1 MSKASPTEPLE
12 LRVSNLGPIAEA
24 KIDLRPLTVFVGPSN
39 TGKSYLAILIY
50 ALHRFFSDSFGRQ
63 RFGPMS
69 RGFPSFY
76 REHGKWVEGLSD
88 DDVRKLLAWID
99 TERKNPADDSRVQL
113 PDFVALWVQL
123 VLRSLE
129 DFSSISEEMGRSFG
143 IEDAGQ
149 LIRHGSRSG
158 AQVVLRRHL
167 AGTSDRFIP
176 FEYELTL
183 KSTKSESVV
192 SIPDARPLYLERD
205 NFPYDSFA
213 SETRDALKSGNDND
227 KREITIEFI
236 RSIVSSTVGPLR
248 SAAHYLPADRTGV
261 MHAHR
266 VVVASLIQR
275 ASRGGLRRDTTLPAL
290 SGVLADFLE
299 QLVALGGLPG
309 RRRRGRGEN
318 LAERLEKYILKG
330 AIRKDNSATGY
341 PIFSYRPAGWKQD
354 LPLMNSSS
362 MVSELAPVVLYLRH
376 VVQPGDVL
384 IIEEPESHLHPAMQV
399 EFIRQLAA
407 IVRSGVRVMLTTHSE
422 WVLDELANLVHL
434 SELPKAQRKGIAGAD
449 FALSRDEVG
458 AWRFEPK
465 QRPKGSV
472 VEEVSLDAESGS
484 FPSGFD
490 TVALGTYNTYA
501 EISSRIMVSKRSP
514 TPATNGDTASAGR
527 HRNNRRRDGGVRAGA
542 EPRRRG
548 GAP

>member
-1 MSKASPTEPLE
+1 MSKASHAEPFE
-12 LRVSNLGPIAEA
+12 LRVSNVGPIAEA

-50 ALHRFFSDSFGRQ
+50 ALHRFFSNSFGGQ
-63 RFGPMS
+63 RFGRMS

-76 REHGKWVEGLSD
+76 RGKWAEKFSD
-88 DDVRKLLAWID
+88 DDARKLLAWID
-99 TERKNPADDSRVQL
+99 TKRKNPSDDSRIQL
-113 PDFVALWVQL
+113 PDFVASWIQL
-123 VLRSLE
+123 ALRSLE
-129 DFSSISEEMGRSFG
+129 DFNSIISEEVERSFG

-149 LIRHGSRSG
+149 LIRHGNKSG
-158 AQVVLRRHL
+158 AQVVLRRHP
-167 AGTSDRFIP
+167 AETSGRFIP

-183 KSTKSESVV
+183 KSTKSESVL
-192 SIPDARPLYLERD
+192 SIPDASPLCLEKN
-205 NFPYDSFA
+205 NFPYDVFA
-213 SETRDALKSGNDND
+213 SEARDALKSGNDND
-227 KREITIEFI
+227 KREVAVEFI
-236 RSIVSSTVGPLR
+236 SLFSGSIVSSSVGPLSR
-248 SAAHYLPADRTGV
+248 TAHYLPADRTGV

-275 ASRGGLRRDTTLPAL
+275 APRGGIRRAAPLPEL

-299 QLVALGGLPG
+299 QLVALGDLPG

-318 LAERLEKYILKG
+318 LAERLEEHILKG
-330 AIRKDNSATGY
+330 AIRKDNSETGY
-341 PIFSYRPAGWKQD
+341 PIFSYRPAGWKQE

-407 IVRSGVRVMLTTHSE
+407 VVRSGVRVMLTTHSE

-434 SELPKAQRKGIAGAD
+434 SELPKAQREGIAGAD

-472 VEEVSLDAESGS
+472 VEEISLDAESGS

-490 TVALGTYNTYA
+490 AVALGTYNTYA
-501 EISSRIMVSKRSP
+501 EISSRIEESKW
-514 TPATNGDTASAGR
+514 
-527 HRNNRRRDGGVRAGA
+527 RDV
-542 EPRRRG
+542 EHL
-548 GAP
+548 